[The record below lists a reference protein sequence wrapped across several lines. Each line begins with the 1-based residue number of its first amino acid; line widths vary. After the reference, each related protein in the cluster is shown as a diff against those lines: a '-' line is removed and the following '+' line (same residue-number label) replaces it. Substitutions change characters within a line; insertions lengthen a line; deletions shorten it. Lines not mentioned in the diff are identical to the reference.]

1 VLKVDGK
8 VVASEKMNL
17 MDRTFILV
25 LQWDETF
32 DVAPAPAKRE
42 RYQTASVTALV
53 AVTLFSQAGIG
64 CHPSVCAVRLTNLSG
79 DLDQASCTLQ
89 PQKTQQPK
97 GTWRPILYST
107 ILVFL

>member
-32 DVAPAPAKRE
+32 DVGTGTGK
-42 RYQTASVTALV
+42 ASND
-53 AVTLFSQAGIG
+53 I
-64 CHPSVCAVRLTNLSG
+64 RLH
-79 DLDQASCTLQ
+79 Q
-89 PQKTQQPK
+89 
-97 GTWRPILYST
+97 
-107 ILVFL
+107 